1 MHVSVDPLYLA
12 TIQAERERT
21 FRAERL
27 VRLAERLRDCC
38 RPSTIRRLAHALRLT
53 AATC

>member
-1 MHVSVDPLYLA
+1 MYASVDPLYLA
-12 TIQAERERT
+12 TIREERERSL
-21 FRAERL
+21 RAERL

-53 AATC
+53 AATR